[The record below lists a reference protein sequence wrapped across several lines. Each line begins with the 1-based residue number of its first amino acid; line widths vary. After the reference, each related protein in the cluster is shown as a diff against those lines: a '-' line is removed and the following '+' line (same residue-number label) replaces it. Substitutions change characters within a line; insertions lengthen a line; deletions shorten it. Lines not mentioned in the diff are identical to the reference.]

1 MTSGIID
8 MKARS
13 REGRGLSQK
22 AGEHWIEIQKNTF
35 MNWVNLQLHGS
46 GLVVSDF
53 ETDFDDGVRLC
64 ALVEAL
70 QARKIGRVIKK
81 PLNQH
86 QSLENVTLA
95 LRAIAEDGV
104 RLVNIGSEDIVNG
117 SLKLILGLVWH
128 LILRYQIGKTK
139 FPPKKLMLAWLQ
151 AVIPECHITNFTS
164 DW

>member
-1 MTSGIID
+1 MSSDIID

-46 GLVVSDF
+46 GLTVSDF
-53 ETDFDDGVRLC
+53 ENDFDDGVRLC

-70 QARKIGRVIKK
+70 QSRKIGRVIKK

-104 RLVNIGSEDIVNG
+104 RLVNIGK
-117 SLKLILGLVWH
+117 SL
-128 LILRYQIGKTK
+128 Y
-139 FPPKKLMLAWLQ
+139 
-151 AVIPECHITNFTS
+151 
-164 DW
+164 